1 MGAVVM
7 AAAMRKERRTVEAF
21 ERAGATSPER
31 AQAPNEIG
39 VEMHGLGWR
48 RVIDQAIVREA
59 APGRYYL
66 DVPSWIATRR
76 MRTRRVLILLVV
88 VVALAAWYYGPWH
101 AVSAR

>member
-1 MGAVVM
+1 MGSVVM
-7 AAAMRKERRTVEAF
+7 AAAMRKERHTVEAF

-31 AQAPNEIG
+31 ALTPDEVG
-39 VEMHGLGWR
+39 VETHGFGWR

-66 DVPSWIATRR
+66 DVPSWLAVRR
-76 MRTRRVLILLVV
+76 MRMRRLLIALVV

-101 AVSAR
+101 AVSAQ

>member
-1 MGAVVM
+1 MGSVVM
-7 AAAMRKERRTVEAF
+7 AAAMMKERRTVEAF

-31 AQAPNEIG
+31 AQTPDEIG
-39 VEMHGLGWR
+39 VEMHGFGWR

-66 DVPSWIATRR
+66 DVPSWHAARR
-76 MRTRRVLILLVV
+76 MRVQRLVILLIVM
-88 VVALAAWYYGPWH
+88 VALGAWYFGPH